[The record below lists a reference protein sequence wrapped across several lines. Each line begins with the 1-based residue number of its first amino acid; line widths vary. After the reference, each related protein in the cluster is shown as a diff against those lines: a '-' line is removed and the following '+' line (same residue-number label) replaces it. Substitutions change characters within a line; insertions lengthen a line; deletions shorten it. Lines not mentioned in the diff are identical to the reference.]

1 MIKGD
6 IWLFHFVIS
15 THEHVCRSSYA
26 DKESCSAR
34 TRTALPT
41 GQVNPSHAAPSCN
54 AVPVAL
60 VGSQHQARHCPALK
74 IKSKKPSF
82 HLYNNQQ
89 FDSQAKWSVLKKTQ
103 SSKWFPKLL
112 FCLLS
117 TCAKLCHGGNLA
129 TQSKQHQVISSRLL
143 PCACRTCQCNVLLHI
158 IRPCWWFSC
167 ISKSIQLSF
176 IQTLWATV
184 ANLLPTKF
192 HQICT
197 CSSNRK
203 LRLAGIEHIN
213 KYSKKDLLDSIY
225 SNNVKP
231 NKIDYHFACIR
242 IMYCIEYGKRYIYI
256 FLYVTT
262 YFKINFDIS
271 MLS

>member
-6 IWLFHFVIS
+6 IWLFHFVIC
-15 THEHVCRSSYA
+15 THDHVCRSSYA

-41 GQVNPSHAAPSCN
+41 GQVNPSHAAPSCS

-60 VGSQHQARHCPALK
+60 VGSQHQARHCLALN
-74 IKSKKPSF
+74 IKSKTPSF

-117 TCAKLCHGGNLA
+117 TCAKFRHGGNLA

-143 PCACRTCQCNVLLHI
+143 PCACRTCQCFTSYHSTLLVIVLYFQVHPVVI
-158 IRPCWWFSC
+158 HPNAVGHRSQPFAYQ
-167 ISKSIQLSF
+167 ISSDF
-176 IQTLWATV
+176 
-184 ANLLPTKF
+184 NL
-192 HQICT
+192 
-197 CSSNRK
+197 
-203 LRLAGIEHIN
+203 
-213 KYSKKDLLDSIY
+213 
-225 SNNVKP
+225 
-231 NKIDYHFACIR
+231 
-242 IMYCIEYGKRYIYI
+242 
-256 FLYVTT
+256 
-262 YFKINFDIS
+262 
-271 MLS
+271 